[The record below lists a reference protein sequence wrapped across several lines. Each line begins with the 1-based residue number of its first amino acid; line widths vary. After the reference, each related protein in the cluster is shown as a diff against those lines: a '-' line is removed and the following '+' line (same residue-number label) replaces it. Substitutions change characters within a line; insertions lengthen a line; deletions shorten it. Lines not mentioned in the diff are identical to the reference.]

1 MWLWTATYVK
11 SLTVLD
17 IEDLTREAY
26 ANLKLKVE
34 AKRKVMKEPKKENGD
49 RGGSRLLDGCGIMM
63 RPYEGHDDGRRYGT
77 SHLLNLR
84 RSA

>member
-1 MWLWTATYVK
+1 M
-11 SLTVLD
+11 VLD

-26 ANLKLKVE
+26 MNSKLKVE

-63 RPYEGHDDGRRYGT
+63 RPYKGQVQYDSTTTTGEGMEQVT
-77 SHLLNLR
+77 FST
-84 RSA
+84 